1 MLRKDGKP
9 RKVRKD
15 RGTYR
20 PTFGEKKV
28 IEAITK
34 ARGLISVAADILGCA
49 PRTVHKYI
57 KEYPNISEAKYA
69 ATELNLDKA
78 ENKLMDAID
87 AGQPW
92 AICFFLKCQGKDRG
106 YIEKAQYE
114 HVGSPPAFQF
124 SFVAA
129 TPPDKGE

>member
-1 MLRKDGKP
+1 MANKDGRP

-15 RGTYR
+15 KHTKR
-20 PTFGEKKV
+20 PKFSEEKA
-28 IEAITK
+28 IEALTA
-34 ARGLISVAADILGCA
+34 ARGMVVAAARVLGCA
-49 PRTVHKYI
+49 PRTMQKYI
-57 KEYPNISEAKYA
+57 QENPKIAAAKDEQH
-69 ATELNLDKA
+69 ELNLDKA
-78 ENKLMDAID
+78 ELKLLQAID
-87 AGQPW
+87 AGRPW

-114 HVGSPPAFQF
+114 NVGPPPTFQF